1 MLRITI
7 HDNPPVLTFQLEGKL
22 AGPWVQELRDCWES
36 KLASRRWSS
45 ATRLDLRGVTFVDA
59 SGQQLLADLHHQQ
72 AELLATGC
80 LMKAVVAEITQ
91 NPTDCSSPEK

>member
-7 HDNPPVLTFQLEGKL
+7 HDNPEVLTFQLEGKL

-36 KLASRRWSS
+36 KLASRRSS
-45 ATRLDLRGVTFVDA
+45 ATRLDLRGVTFVDT
-59 SGQQLLADLHHQQ
+59 SGKQLLAELHHQQ

-80 LMKAVVAEITQ
+80 LMKAVVAEITER
-91 NPTDCSSPEK
+91 PIH